1 MEFGFDQCAVKGK
14 DMRDLDLLG
23 IDRNAVG
30 VLSAEE
36 NVPPIIVSLQSLDRA
51 VFRQTTPHN
60 EGGHARFID
69 PEPLTSRNKGLVY
82 GCHLRVPH

>member
-1 MEFGFDQCAVKGK
+1 MEFRFDQYAVKSK

-30 VLSAEE
+30 VLSAEA
-36 NVPPIIVSLQSLDRA
+36 NVPIIIVSLQSLDRA
-51 VFRQTTPHN
+51 VFRQLTSHS
-60 EGGHARFID
+60 EGGHARFVD
-69 PEPLTSRNKGLVY
+69 LEPLTSCNKGLVY